1 MGLSVRWTRDH
12 ILITN
17 IRRAVTVFS
26 MSRFCLLK
34 QHGKNMKRHQTL
46 LKFIM
51 SIKMYN
57 FGFKTKALHAS
68 HICNNICLLGNSTD
82 PHFTHHVM
90 AKSA

>member
-1 MGLSVRWTRDH
+1 
-12 ILITN
+12 
-17 IRRAVTVFS
+17 
-26 MSRFCLLK
+26 
-34 QHGKNMKRHQTL
+34 MKRHQTL

-68 HICNNICLLGNSTD
+68 HICNNIYLLGNSTD
-82 PHFTHHVM
+82 PHFTHHIM